1 MPLLGLFIAVIC
13 LLTFFRKR
21 SIRSQESATDR
32 FWKKESIANNT
43 RLKDLSGLPYITIP
57 LADFPM
63 GIYDNPE
70 LKKYEE
76 TLQSLAGQKILNLS
90 GKTNTDLKLEYG
102 VANLETLSAC
112 DENYTTLCRTI
123 YEYAEC
129 LKKLGHDEE
138 AVRILECGI
147 ACGSDH
153 SGNYRMLADY
163 YLKARD
169 SAALDRLLASARALE
184 SPRQSAIVAML
195 EEKVNA

>member
-1 MPLLGLFIAVIC
+1 MFAYLRHKSTAAEEAAAESFWNRENEANH
-13 LLTFFRKR
+13 TRRKD
-21 SIRSQESATDR
+21 I
-32 FWKKESIANNT
+32 
-43 RLKDLSGLPYITIP
+43 SGLPYITIP

-76 TLQSLAGQKILNLS
+76 TLQSLAGQKILNLG

-102 VANLETLSAC
+102 VANLETLCAC

-129 LKKLGHDEE
+129 LKKLGHDAE
-138 AVRILECGI
+138 AVRVLEYGI
-147 ACGSDH
+147 SCGSDH

-163 YLKARD
+163 YLNARD
-169 SAALDRLLASARALE
+169 SDAL
-184 SPRQSAIVAML
+184 
-195 EEKVNA
+195 

>member
-1 MPLLGLFIAVIC
+1 
-13 LLTFFRKR
+13 
-21 SIRSQESATDR
+21 
-32 FWKKESIANNT
+32 
-43 RLKDLSGLPYITIP
+43 
-57 LADFPM
+57 M

-76 TLQSLAGQKILNLS
+76 TLQSLAGQKILNLG

-129 LKKLGHDEE
+129 LKKLGHDAE
-138 AVRILECGI
+138 AVRVLEYGI
-147 ACGSDH
+147 SCGSDH

-163 YLKARD
+163 YLNARD
-169 SAALDRLLASARALE
+169 SDALDRLLIAARALE
-184 SPRQSAIVAML
+184 SPRQNAIVAML

>member
-1 MPLLGLFIAVIC
+1 MIFLGLFI
-13 LLTFFRKR
+13 FFVCMFAYLRHK
-21 SIRSQESATDR
+21 STTAEEAAAES
-32 FWKKESIANNT
+32 FWKRENEANHT
-43 RLKDLSGLPYITIP
+43 RRKDISGLPYITIP

-70 LKKYEE
+70 LKKCEE
-76 TLQSLAGQKILNLS
+76 TLQSLSGQKILNLG

-112 DENYTTLCRTI
+112 DENYTILCRTI

-129 LKKLGHDEE
+129 LKKLGHDAE
-138 AVRILECGI
+138 AVRVLECGV

-163 YLKARD
+163 YSKAQD
-169 SAALDRLLASARALE
+169 SAALDRLLDAARALE
-184 SPRQSAIVAML
+184 SPRLPS
-195 EEKVNA
+195 